1 MKKIIVLIDFSD
13 ASQNAGSYAAS
24 LAREFGAAVT
34 LLNVTP
40 PSVIVHDSMFAS
52 VMITQAEILQQN
64 QEQMNQEVSD
74 LSKLYGQAI
83 RGIAM
88 EGFLSDSISDMVLKD
103 KIDLVVM
110 GMKGRGKSNSVFGSS
125 TTTLIRKSD
134 FPILVI
140 PEEATYNS
148 IERITYASDFDPSIE
163 IGRFEALVRIAE
175 KFSAPLSILH
185 VENGDRFTAEEAL
198 GKIKT
203 NSQFSMLQ
211 HEFHSIREKDV
222 VAGINKFMEDN
233 PCSLLAMV
241 AHKHSLFDRTFGKVH
256 TKEMSLQTK
265 IPLLVLQGK

>member
-74 LSKLYGQAI
+74 LSKLYGQEI

-140 PEEATYNS
+140 PEEATYTS
-148 IERITYASDFDPSIE
+148 IERITYASDPSCGE
-163 IGRFEALVRIAE
+163 R
-175 KFSAPLSILH
+175 
-185 VENGDRFTAEEAL
+185 
-198 GKIKT
+198 
-203 NSQFSMLQ
+203 
-211 HEFHSIREKDV
+211 
-222 VAGINKFMEDN
+222 
-233 PCSLLAMV
+233 
-241 AHKHSLFDRTFGKVH
+241 
-256 TKEMSLQTK
+256 
-265 IPLLVLQGK
+265 